1 MWRARDLS
9 KAPFLALGVVLCCA
23 APVYAEAYLEVTA
36 TPQEVVLGDT
46 FTLRIS
52 VVQSSDNLAQDFAV
66 PQLTLPDLPHLEV
79 VNYQT
84 QTYRVQLGDR
94 QKMNTEAI
102 YILRPQQAGTFK
114 IPALEQPYQE
124 GNRQYTLRSE
134 TVVVN
139 VVSAPGQLR
148 SLQSPGASVAP
159 PQVSASPLSTPSEE
173 PLAPFSDFSPPGLD
187 SQAEAER
194 QPSLVQRFFQ
204 GGLLLLVLVAGV
216 AVGIFWRKKAPS
228 GSQTSEAAPETVI
241 ALPAVL
247 RYFPESQRQLEQEP
261 VDVVLQTFRREL
273 MDNLHQRGALSAE
286 KASQALSN
294 QEILQEMQRQLV
306 PMAFYERCQALLKK
320 DEALRY
326 QGTEKSPEALRQ
338 LLQQAES
345 IFQKT

>member
-1 MWRARDLS
+1 M
-9 KAPFLALGVVLCCA
+9 GVVLCCA

-52 VVQSSDNLAQDFAV
+52 VVQSSENLAQDFAV

-94 QKMNTEAI
+94 QKMNTEAV
-102 YILRPQQAGTFK
+102 YILRPQQVGTFK

-124 GNRQYTLRSE
+124 GNRRYTLRSE

-148 SLQSPGASVAP
+148 PLESPAPSVS
-159 PQVSASPLSTPSEE
+159 PQVSTSPPVSPAET
-173 PLAPFSDFSPPGLD
+173 PLAPFSDFSPPGID
-187 SQAEAER
+187 PQGEAQRE
-194 QPSLVQRFFQ
+194 PSLAQQMLQ
-204 GGLLLLVLVAGV
+204 GALLLLVLAAGV
-216 AVGIFWRKKAPS
+216 AVGIVWRKKAPAGTPKS
-228 GSQTSEAAPETVI
+228 AGVAAEPVI
-241 ALPAVL
+241 VLPAAL
-247 RYFPESQRQLEQEP
+247 AHFPESQRQLGSEP
-261 VDVVLQTFRREL
+261 MDAVLQTFRREL
-273 MDNLHQRGALSAE
+273 MDNLHQRGALSEE
-286 KASQALSN
+286 KARQALSN

-326 QGTEKSPEALRQ
+326 QGAEKSREALQQ

-345 IFQKT
+345 IFQKS

>member
-1 MWRARDLS
+1 M
-9 KAPFLALGVVLCCA
+9 ALGVVLCCA

-124 GNRQYTLRSE
+124 GNRRYTLRSE

-148 SLQSPGASVAP
+148 SLQSPGIPLTP
-159 PQVSASPLSTPSEE
+159 PQASASPLITPSEE
-173 PLAPFSDFSPPGLD
+173 PLAPFSDFSPPGMD
-187 SQAEAER
+187 QAEAER

-216 AVGIFWRKKAPS
+216 AVGVLWRKRAPS
-228 GSQTSEAAPETVI
+228 DSQASEAAPETVI
-241 ALPAVL
+241 VLPAAL
-247 RYFPESQRQLEQEP
+247 THFPESQRQLGAEP
-261 VDVVLQTFRREL
+261 IDMVLQTFRQEL
-273 MDNLHQRGALSAE
+273 IENLHQRGALSEE
-286 KASQALSN
+286 KSRQALSN

-306 PMAFYERCQALLKK
+306 PMAFYERCQSLLKK

-326 QGTEKSPEALRQ
+326 QGAEKSPEALRQ

-345 IFQKT
+345 IFQKS